1 MKRVITI
8 PSSNTVVVEAKI
20 VFKLTPQGQRVF
32 VTKIFITKACF
43 FATNFVATFKI
54 ATSRHKY
61 SPHKYS
67 SDDFLFPTNGCT
79 H

>member
-1 MKRVITI
+1 MSKSHTFL
-8 PSSNTVVVEAKI
+8 VVEI
-20 VFKLTPQGQRVF
+20 GCSSTWTPQGQRVF
-32 VTKIFITKACF
+32 VAKIFITKACF